1 MDRFKG
7 KTARPFTLDHGDAH
21 GTFDHSSPAPPPG
34 SVMGQP
40 ACSPA
45 RATGHRHRAQR
56 GPDSENGRSVAAETK
71 QVFTLLVTN
80 KLRRRKNGRKYLNNR
95 SKYWAWERDCPTVRI
110 EKRNKKVILFCRNQA
125 RAEAA
130 KKDLEEKTGKKIFE
144 IIIGDVTDANSVRKA
159 VEEIKE
165 PIDAIVLNAGGV
177 IGKTAAKST
186 PSGMNQL
193 AATNILGHVDL
204 VEELIKRDKLRKT
217 VLAVS
222 AEAVPGV
229 KMLGVKRVSMRTSS
243 VDEFAAVLDGSYFG
257 KKFNAL
263 QAYAYV
269 KYAETMWT
277 LSMARKY
284 PKLKFIVVSPGNTK
298 GTQAPNSLPPPMR
311 FMLKYVMMPIVFPL
325 MGGMVHTLEVGAKRF
340 VDAISDERYKS
351 GVFYAS
357 KEGKLSGDMVDQST
371 FFTDL
376 KNTSFQDNA
385 NEAIHHFIN

>member
-1 MDRFKG
+1 MIESILITGANAGLG
-7 KTARPFTLDHGDAH
+7 KETARQFAL
-21 GTFDHSSPAPPPG
+21 
-34 SVMGQP
+34 
-40 ACSPA
+40 
-45 RATGHRHRAQR
+45 
-56 GPDSENGRSVAAETK
+56 K
-71 QVFTLLVTN
+71 QDT
-80 KLRRRKNGRKYLNNR
+80 
-95 SKYWAWERDCPTVRI
+95 
-110 EKRNKKVILFCRNQA
+110 KKVILFCRNRA
-125 RAEAA
+125 RAAAA
-130 KKDLEEKTGKKIFE
+130 KRELEEKTGRKVFE
-144 IIIGDVTDANSVRKA
+144 IVIGDVADADSVRKA

-165 PIDAIVLNAGGV
+165 PVDAVVLNAGGV
-177 IGKTAAKST
+177 IGKTAAIPT

-193 AATNILGHVDL
+193 AATNILGNVIL
-204 VEELIKRDKLRKT
+204 VAELIKRDKLMRA

-243 VDEFAAVLDGSYFG
+243 VEEFAAVLDGSYFD
-257 KKFNAL
+257 KKFVAL
-263 QAYAYV
+263 HAYAYV

-284 PKLKFIVVSPGNTK
+284 PKLKFVAVSPGNTK
-298 GTQAPNSLPPPMR
+298 GTQAPDSLPPTMR

-325 MGGMVHTLEVGAKRF
+325 MGGMVHTLDVGAKRF
-340 VDAISDERYKS
+340 VDAISDEQFKS

-385 NEAIHHFIN
+385 YEAIHRFIN